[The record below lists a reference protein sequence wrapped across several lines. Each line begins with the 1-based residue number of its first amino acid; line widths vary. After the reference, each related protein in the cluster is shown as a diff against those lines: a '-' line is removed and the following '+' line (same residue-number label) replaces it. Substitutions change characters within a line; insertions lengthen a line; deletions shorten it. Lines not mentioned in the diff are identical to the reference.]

1 MVLEVVMMPGSGQ
14 TADRNQQG
22 DRFSKTELALAP
34 QMSSAGTQ
42 TDSAARANTASH
54 TASQTVKPENAG
66 WGPLF
71 KNRETFLE
79 MHIF

>member
-1 MVLEVVMMPGSGQ
+1 MMPGSGQ
-14 TADRNQQG
+14 TAGRNQQG
-22 DRFSKTELALAP
+22 DRFSKTELVLAP

-42 TDSAARANTASH
+42 TDTTARTN
-54 TASQTVKPENAG
+54 TASQTTKPVNAG

-79 MHIF
+79 MHTF

>member
-22 DRFSKTELALAP
+22 DRYSKTELVLAP

-42 TDSAARANTASH
+42 TDSAARANTAS
-54 TASQTVKPENAG
+54 QTVKPGNAG